1 MAAEP
6 LTRESV
12 QAMLIANPRA
22 LERAIVAIYRRQMA
36 DEQHA
41 RATLH
46 DNGIGFNSADAGPL
60 SIRARHLLSG
70 AALSDADMADA
81 RARMLKYWKQLI
93 DIAVDRQLKV
103 MIGP

>member
-12 QAMLIANPRA
+12 QAMLQSNPRA

-46 DNGIGFNSADAGPL
+46 DNGVGFNSADATIMSLAARVLLAGDRL
-60 SIRARHLLSG
+60 SPSAMHEARE
-70 AALSDADMADA
+70 
-81 RARMLKYWKQLI
+81 RMPKYWKQLI
-93 DIAVDRQLKV
+93 DIAMDRQLKA